1 MNNYQNIS
9 QSHHAAISQTKLV
22 KTKAGKYRIPKAI
35 QKDELYKLVLQLVE
49 EDHKNKATLSSAKAA
64 KDYLHMKL
72 IHQDYESFYV
82 VYLNSQHQVISIEE
96 MFKGTINQSPVFPRE
111 IVKRCVQIGAGA
123 VILCHCHPSGNA
135 QPSSADRAITDLI
148 VEAMALIDVRCIDHF
163 IIGGHQMYSFAEHGL
178 L

>member
-1 MNNYQNIS
+1 MNQFNNI
-9 QSHHAAISQTKLV
+9 AINQTKIIR
-22 KTKAGKYRIPKAI
+22 TKAGKYRIPKAI

-49 EDHKNKATLSSAKAA
+49 EDHRNRTTLNSAQAA

-82 VYLNSQHQVISIEE
+82 TFLNSQHQVLSIEE

-111 IVKRCVQIGAGA
+111 IVKRCVQIGAAA
-123 VILCHCHPSGNA
+123 VILCHCHPSGNP
-135 QPSSADRAITDLI
+135 QPSAADKSITELI
-148 VEAMALIDVRCIDHF
+148 AETIALIDVRCIDHF